1 MTAVA
6 ALSSGFGDAFAAVW
20 AIGEFELFQDRL
32 QMANVSAASEMR
44 GPGASQRLRL
54 SLELI
59 TPQIKLRR
67 NDMSTA
73 QMGQQQKILVAGQWR
88 DSDAT
93 ESFQAANPALNEMLP
108 ERYPVSSWSDC
119 EAMLDAASEAAEQLR
134 KVPASQI
141 AAFLEAYAKLIEA
154 NAEQL
159 VSIANLET
167 ALPIK
172 PRLADVELPRT
183 TGQLR
188 QAAAAARSGSWSM
201 PTIDTKANIRSCY
214 EPIGP
219 VCVFGPN
226 NFPFAFN
233 SIAGGDF
240 AAAIAAGNPVIAK
253 ANTSH
258 PGVTKLL
265 GELAF
270 AAVQESGLPS
280 ATVQLIYRLSHEDGE
295 RLVADHRV
303 GAIGYTGSRRA
314 GLALKAAADAAGKPI
329 YLELSSVN
337 PVVMLPGAV
346 RERGDELVTEFV
358 TSVLMGTGQFCT
370 NPGMVLMIAS
380 AETSAFIEAVAAK
393 FAGGTPGTLLSSS
406 VKKSLT
412 AAIQTLSGAGA
423 KVLTGGTA
431 VEGKCSV
438 ANTLLHIDGA
448 KFLSNP
454 EIFQTEAFGNASLIV
469 VADSVEQLA
478 EVLRSLEGN
487 LTGCIY
493 SAKDGSDDSHYDAI
507 AGHLI
512 QRVGRIL
519 NDKMPTGVAVSPAMN
534 HGGPFPATGHPG
546 FTAVGIPASM
556 IRFGKLTCYDGVRQH
571 RLPAVLR
578 DSNVS
583 NLTWRCIDLKWTV
596 ESV

>member
-1 MTAVA
+1 
-6 ALSSGFGDAFAAVW
+6 
-20 AIGEFELFQDRL
+20 
-32 QMANVSAASEMR
+32 
-44 GPGASQRLRL
+44 
-54 SLELI
+54 
-59 TPQIKLRR
+59 
-67 NDMSTA
+67 MSTA
-73 QMGQQQKILVAGQWR
+73 QMGRLQQILVAGNWR

-93 ESFQAANPALNEMLP
+93 ESFQSSNPALNEFLP
-108 ERYPVSSWSDC
+108 ERFPISSWSDC
-119 EAMLDAASEAAEQLR
+119 EAILDSASQAAEQLR
-134 KVPASQI
+134 GLPSAKI
-141 AAFLEAYAKLIEA
+141 AEFLEAYAKHIEA
-154 NAEQL
+154 NAERL

-214 EPIGP
+214 ESIGT

-233 SIAGGDF
+233 GVSGGDF

-258 PGVTKLL
+258 PAVTKLL
-265 GELAF
+265 AELALT
-270 AAVQESGLPS
+270 AIEETGLPRG
-280 ATVQLIYRLSHEDGE
+280 TVQLIYRLSHEDGE
-295 RLVADHRV
+295 RLVSDHRV

-314 GLALKAAADAAGKPI
+314 GLALKKAADLAGKPI

-346 RERGDELVTEFV
+346 RERGEELVTEFV

-370 NPGMVLMIAS
+370 NPGMVIMLAN
-380 AETSAFIEAVAAK
+380 AETDAFIKSVTAK
-393 FAGGTPGTLLSSS
+393 FAGGTPGTLLSSA

-412 AAIQTLSGAGA
+412 AAIQTLSSAGA
-423 KVLTGGTA
+423 SVLTGGTA
-431 VEGKCSV
+431 VEEKCSV
-438 ANTLLHIDGA
+438 ANTLLQVNGE
-448 KFLSNP
+448 KFLHDP
-454 EIFQTEAFGNASLIV
+454 EVFQTEAFGNASLIV
-469 VADSVEQLA
+469 VANSIEQLND
-478 EVLRSLEGN
+478 VLRSLEGN
-487 LTGCIY
+487 LTGCVY
-493 SAKDGSDDSHYDAI
+493 SAKDGSDDADYAVV
-507 AGHLI
+507 APHLI

-534 HGGPFPATGHPG
+534 HGGPYPATGHPG

-578 DSNVS
+578 NTNVS
-583 NLTWRCIDLKWTV
+583 ESTWRQIDLKWTTD
-596 ESV
+596 SI